1 MAGIY
6 STRFV
11 AVTPAAANTVYY
23 TVPIGKIAVVRSMTV
38 GWNTTGGAGGT
49 LFVLLPFS
57 NGYLWVVPLAI
68 TTLGSDRWE
77 GRVVLNP
84 GETIRA
90 STTASPVVFL
100 TVSGYLLN
108 QL

>member
-1 MAGIY
+1 LAGIY

-11 AVTPAAANTVYY
+11 AVAPTVTNTVYY
-23 TVPIGKIAVVRSMTV
+23 TVPAGKIAVIRSMTV
-38 GWNTTGGAGGT
+38 AWSATARAGGT
-49 LFVLLPFS
+49 VYVLLPLS
-57 NGYLWVVPLAI
+57 NGYLWVVNIPGGSP
-68 TTLGSDRWE
+68 GSDRWE
-77 GRVVLNP
+77 GRTVLNP

-90 STTASPVVFL
+90 STTSSPVTFL